1 MRIARTTRTVSFT
14 FYKTIRKAMVNMK
27 GLLTQS
33 KQFLKRNAPTI
44 LTSLGAIGVAATA
57 VTAVMATPKAMQLI
71 ERAEEEKGEKL
82 TKLETVKVAGPV
94 YIPSVLTGVATIT
107 CIFGADA
114 MNKRRQAAL
123 LSAYALLD
131 NSYKEYKAKVKDIYG
146 DEADEKV
153 KASIAQDYYEG
164 RYIQPEGE
172 KKLFFDSFSMR
183 YFESTIEDVQRA
195 EYKINRDF
203 EMKDAVSINEFYE
216 YLGLEPV
223 ENGDRYGWST
233 DACFEMYGN
242 SWIDFD
248 HHLTTLDDGL
258 ECYILSMPFEPVYN
272 FDNYY
277 C

>member
-1 MRIARTTRTVSFT
+1 MDKLLRRS
-14 FYKTIRKAMVNMK
+14 
-27 GLLTQS
+27 GL
-33 KQFLKRNAPTI
+33 FLKKHSPTI
-44 LTSLGAIGVAATA
+44 LTCVGAVGAVATTVMA
-57 VTAVMATPKAMQLI
+57 VKATPKALSLLEQ
-71 ERAEEEKGEKL
+71 AKEEKGEDL
-82 TKLETVKVAGPV
+82 TKLEVVKVAGPA
-94 YIPSVLTGVATIT
+94 YISTAILGVTTVA
-107 CIFGADA
+107 CIFGANA
-114 MNKRRQAAL
+114 LNKKQQASIM
-123 LSAYALLD
+123 SAYALLD
-131 NSYKEYKAKVKDIYG
+131 ASYKEYKAKVKEVYG
-146 DEADEKV
+146 DEADTKV
-153 KASIAQDYYEG
+153 KEAIAQDYYEG
-164 RYIQPEGE
+164 RYIQPEGD

-203 EMKDAVSINEFYE
+203 EMKDACSVNEFYE
-216 YLGLEPV
+216 LLGLEPV

>member
-1 MRIARTTRTVSFT
+1 
-14 FYKTIRKAMVNMK
+14 MK

-33 KQFLKRNAPTI
+33 KRFLKKNAPTI
-44 LTSLGAIGVAATA
+44 LTSLGAIGVVATA
-57 VTAVMATPKAMQLI
+57 VTAVQATPKAVQLI

-82 TKLETVKVAGPV
+82 TKLEVVKAAGPV
-94 YIPSVLTGVATIT
+94 YIPSVLTGIATIT

-114 MNKRRQAAL
+114 LNKRRQAAL

-131 NSYKEYKAKVKDIYG
+131 NSYKEYKAKVADIYG
-146 DEADEKV
+146 EEADEKV

-164 RYIQPEGE
+164 RPIEPEGD

-195 EYKINRDF
+195 EYKLNRDF
-203 EMKDAVSINEFYE
+203 EMKDAVSVNEFYE
-216 YLGLEPV
+216 LLGIEPV
-223 ENGDRYGWST
+223 ENGDKYGWST

-248 HHLTTLDDGL
+248 HYKGTLDDGL
-258 ECYILSMPFEPVYN
+258 EYYILSMPFEPVYN

-277 C
+277 

>member
-1 MRIARTTRTVSFT
+1 MRIASTTRTVSFA
-14 FYKTIRKAMVNMK
+14 FYTINRKAMVNMK

-33 KQFLKRNAPTI
+33 KQFLKRNAPTL
-44 LTSLGAIGVAATA
+44 LTSLGALGVVATA
-57 VTAVMATPKAMQLI
+57 VTAVKATPKAMQLI
-71 ERAEEEKGEKL
+71 EHAEEEKGEKL
-82 TKLETVKVAGPV
+82 TNLEVVKVAGPV
-94 YIPSVLTGVATIT
+94 YIPSALTGIATIT
-107 CIFGADA
+107 CIFGANVL
-114 MNKRRQAAL
+114 NKRRQVAL

-131 NSYKEYKAKVKDIYG
+131 NSYKEYKAKVMDIYG

-153 KASIAQDYYEG
+153 KAAIAQDYYEG
-164 RYIQPEGE
+164 RPIAAEGD

-183 YFESTIEDVQRA
+183 YFESTIEEVQRA

-216 YLGLEPV
+216 YIGLDPV

-277 C
+277 